1 MSTHDIEGYLATTN
15 KGMSIFIEADD
26 AINDALK
33 ALKALNELEL
43 DENGD
48 RFARQLAK
56 ATSDSQRLLGPGS
69 NLSGAMSDIW
79 SSLVW
84 ARSSLTDYLER
95 ASSE

>member
-1 MSTHDIEGYLATTN
+1 MSTHDIEGYLASTN
-15 KGMSIFIEADD
+15 KCMSIFIEADD
-26 AINDALK
+26 AIND

-79 SSLVW
+79 SSLVY
-84 ARSSLTDYLER
+84 AQSSLTEYLER
-95 ASSE
+95 AGE